1 LVARQF
7 ALLSNEREREFEGPL
22 RGHER
27 AYRTQWETLVVKPNE
42 HQLATLKVLVEQCQR
57 DLDTLGTELRLR
69 QQGVITRNKD
79 DLVRVEKNIGE
90 LTHRIREFINM
101 LE

>member
-1 LVARQF
+1 M
-7 ALLSNEREREFEGPL
+7 
-22 RGHER
+22 
-27 AYRTQWETLVVKPNE
+27 VKPNE
-42 HQLATLKVLVEQCQR
+42 HQLTTLKVLVEQCQR

-69 QQGVITRNKD
+69 QEGVITQSKD

-90 LTHRIREFINM
+90 LTHRIRDYINM

>member
-1 LVARQF
+1 MVKSAVTEQ
-7 ALLSNEREREFEGPL
+7 
-22 RGHER
+22 
-27 AYRTQWETLVVKPNE
+27 QWETLMAKPNE

-69 QQGVITRNKD
+69 QKGVIRHSKG

-90 LTHRIREFINM
+90 LTHSIREYINM
-101 LE
+101 LEQ

>member
-1 LVARQF
+1 M
-7 ALLSNEREREFEGPL
+7 
-22 RGHER
+22 
-27 AYRTQWETLVVKPNE
+27 VKPNE

-57 DLDTLGTELRLR
+57 DLDTLRTELRLR
-69 QQGVITRNKD
+69 QQGVITRSKD

-90 LTHRIREFINM
+90 LTHRIRDYINM

>member
-1 LVARQF
+1 M
-7 ALLSNEREREFEGPL
+7 
-22 RGHER
+22 
-27 AYRTQWETLVVKPNE
+27 VKPNE

-69 QQGVITRNKD
+69 QQGVITRSKD

-90 LTHRIREFINM
+90 LTHRIRDYINM

>member
-1 LVARQF
+1 M
-7 ALLSNEREREFEGPL
+7 
-22 RGHER
+22 
-27 AYRTQWETLVVKPNE
+27 VKPNE

>member
-1 LVARQF
+1 M
-7 ALLSNEREREFEGPL
+7 
-22 RGHER
+22 
-27 AYRTQWETLVVKPNE
+27 VKPNE
-42 HQLATLKVLVEQCQR
+42 HQLTTLKVLVEQCQR

-69 QQGVITRNKD
+69 QEGVITQSKD

-90 LTHRIREFINM
+90 LTHRIREYINM